1 MTDWLRAPL
10 LDKRIA
16 HGDEFAGDAWRHRIT
31 GEIRYVA
38 VGERMPR
45 RRRHRVAY
53 GGEPG
58 ASAGKSE

>member
-38 VGERMPR
+38 VGELPGDDGT
-45 RRRHRVAY
+45 VIAV